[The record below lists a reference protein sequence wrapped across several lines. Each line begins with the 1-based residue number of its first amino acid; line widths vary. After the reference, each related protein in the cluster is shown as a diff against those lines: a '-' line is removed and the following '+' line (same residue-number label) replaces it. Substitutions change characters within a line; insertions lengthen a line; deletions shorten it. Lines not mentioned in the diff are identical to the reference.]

1 MDCKKYFILILKG
14 CKGGGG
20 LKKGPLVD
28 HHEIPEK

>member
-14 CKGGGG
+14 CKRGG